1 MVVVYL
7 VLSKYNL

>member
-7 VLSKYNL
+7 VSWEPG